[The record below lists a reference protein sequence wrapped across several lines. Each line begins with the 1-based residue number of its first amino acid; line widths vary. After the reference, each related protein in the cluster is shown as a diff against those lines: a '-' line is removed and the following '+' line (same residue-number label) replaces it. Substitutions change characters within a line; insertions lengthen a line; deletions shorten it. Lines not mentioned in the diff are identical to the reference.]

1 MEEPTMRELA
11 QYEAQAVHESSDDEF
26 DQHVMD
32 YVEEAEDAESE

>member
-11 QYEAQAVHESSDDEF
+11 QYEAQAVQEESPDEF
-26 DQHVMD
+26 DQHVTD